1 MVIFESSKLIQMKK
15 VVFKQD
21 NQNQSALFPISFEAL
36 IPAHHPVRVVN
47 KIIDKLDIN
56 DIVCSYKGGGTSSYH
71 PRILL
76 KILIYSYLNNT
87 YSSRK
92 IERANNESIYYH
104 WLSGGNFPDH
114 HTINNF
120 RGSRLKGK
128 IDTIF
133 TQVVILLNQSN
144 IVALEEV
151 FTDGT
156 KLESFANRYTFV
168 WKGSIEK
175 NKEKLE
181 KKIKLVLKDIEQ
193 EIAQEDQSQEANELS
208 SPISSQELDKKIAQL
223 NETLQQKGAGK
234 KVIKQVEKLANE
246 ALPKLQEYEKHLQK
260 LGERNSYSK
269 TDPDATFMRMKE
281 DHMKNG
287 QLKPAYN
294 VQLSTENNFITNY
307 SIHQRPGD
315 TATYKE
321 HLESYHQK
329 YGHYPDQA
337 IADAGYGS
345 LENYEFLDENNIESY
360 VKYNY
365 FHKEQSKK
373 FKSDI
378 SRIENLYYNLEQ
390 DCYVCPMGQK
400 MLPIG
405 PAQKRKSDLGYKYEV
420 VIYQAYNCNNC
431 PLRGACHKQQG
442 NRKIEVN
449 KQLIKYKQQTKENL
463 LSEKGLELRGRRCTE
478 VEQTFG
484 QIKWNKKFNRF
495 LLRGI
500 SKVSIEIGI
509 IAIAHNL
516 QKLAMLLT
524 NNKIPGILSRGHL
537 FLNQLLGELRQL
549 WASISICTL
558 RRNKKYV
565 PEIKFCSLT

>member
-1 MVIFESSKLIQMKK
+1 MKK

-21 NQNQSALFPISFEAL
+21 NQNQSALFPVSFEAL
-36 IPAHHPVRVVN
+36 IPANHPVRVVN
-47 KIIDKLDIN
+47 RVIDKLDISN
-56 DIVCSYKGGGTSSYH
+56 IVSSYKGGGASSYH
-71 PRILL
+71 PRMLL
-76 KILIYSYLNNT
+76 KVLIYSYLSNT

-92 IERANNESIYYH
+92 IEKANRENIYYH

-114 HTINNF
+114 LTINNF
-120 RGSRLKGK
+120 RGKRLKEK

-144 IVALEEV
+144 VVALEEV

-168 WKGSIEK
+168 WRGSVEK
-175 NKEKLE
+175 NKERLE
-181 KKIKLVLKDIEQ
+181 KKIKLVLKNIEN
-193 EIAQEDQSQEANELS
+193 EIAQEEKTQEENQVS
-208 SPISSQELDKKIAQL
+208 SPINSEELDKKIDELNHQL
-223 NETLQQKGAGK
+223 TQNRASK
-234 KVIKQVEKLANE
+234 KAFKQVEKLKNE
-246 ALPKLQEYEKHLQK
+246 ALPKLREYEGHLQK
-260 LGERNSYSK
+260 MGERNSYSK

-294 VQLSTENNFITNY
+294 VQLSTEHNFITNY

-321 HLESYHQK
+321 HLKSYNQK
-329 YGHYPDQA
+329 YGHYPQQA

-345 LENYEFLDENNIESY
+345 LENYEFLDTYHIESY

-373 FKSDI
+373 FKNDI
-378 SRIENLYYNLEQ
+378 TKVENLHYNIQHDYYI
-390 DCYVCPMGQK
+390 CPMGQK

-405 PAQKRKSDLGYKYEV
+405 KAQKRKSDLGYEYEV
-420 VIYQAYNCNNC
+420 TIYQAINCAGC
-431 PLRGACHKQQG
+431 PLKGACHKQKG

-449 KQLIKYKQQTKENL
+449 KQLIEYKRQSRENL
-463 LSEKGLELRGRRCTE
+463 TSEKGRELRGRRCTE

-500 SKVSIEIGI
+500 SKVSIEVGI

-516 QKLAMLLT
+516 QKLATMLTLCM
-524 NNKIPGILSRGHL
+524 KSE
-537 FLNQLLGELRQL
+537 FLNTNSSFLMQLLSEFEQFLLAIFIKKQNQENT
-549 WASISICTL
+549 TL
-558 RRNKKYV
+558 
-565 PEIKFCSLT
+565 EIKFYPQNLKIKKAA

>member
-1 MVIFESSKLIQMKK
+1 MKK

-21 NQNQSALFPISFEAL
+21 NQSQGALFPISFEAL
-36 IPAHHPVRVVN
+36 IPANHPVRVVN
-47 KIIDKLDIN
+47 RVIDKLDIS
-56 DIVCSYKGGGTSSYH
+56 DILFSYKGGGASSYH

-92 IERANNESIYYH
+92 IEKANNENIYYH
-104 WLSGGNFPDH
+104 WLSGQNFPDH

-120 RGSRLKGK
+120 RGARLKGK
-128 IDTIF
+128 IDNIF

-144 IVALEEV
+144 LVALEEV

-156 KLESFANRYTFV
+156 KIESFANRYTFV

-181 KKIKLVLKDIEQ
+181 KKIKLVLKNIED
-193 EIAQEDQSQEANELS
+193 EIAQEEKSQDTNES
-208 SPISSQELDKKIAQL
+208 SAPINSHDLDKKIAQL
-223 NETLQQKGAGK
+223 NEALKHKDAGK
-234 KVIKQVEKLANE
+234 KVTQQLKKLASE
-246 ALPKLQEYEKHLQK
+246 SLPKLREYETHLQK

-294 VQLSTENNFITNY
+294 LQLSTENNFITNY

-315 TATYKE
+315 TATFKE
-321 HLESYHQK
+321 HLVTYDQK
-329 YGHYPDQA
+329 YGHYPDRA

-345 LENYEFLDENNIESY
+345 LENYEFLNENQIESY

-365 FHKEQSKK
+365 FHKEQGKK

-378 SRIENLYYNLEQ
+378 SRIENLYYNIEQ
-390 DCYVCPMGQK
+390 DYYICPMGQK
-400 MLPIG
+400 MLPVG
-405 PAQKRKSDLGYKYEV
+405 CPQKRKSDLGYVYEV
-420 VIYQAYNCNNC
+420 AIYQALNCSNC
-431 PLRGACHKQQG
+431 PLRGACHKQSW

-449 KQLIKYKQQTKENL
+449 KQLIKYKQQTRENL
-463 LSEKGLELRGRRCTE
+463 LSKKGQKLRGRRCTE

-495 LLRGI
+495 LLRMVP
-500 SKVSIEIGI
+500 KVSIEIGL

-516 QKLAMLLT
+516 QKLAMALT
-524 NNKIPGILSRGHL
+524 SDKISDFYTQNLL
-537 FLNQLLGELRQL
+537 FLKQL
-549 WASISICTL
+549 WGNLRVIFSHVLVKTDCLSIL
-558 RRNKKYV
+558 LKDKNNYPKNFEMKKAA
-565 PEIKFCSLT
+565 